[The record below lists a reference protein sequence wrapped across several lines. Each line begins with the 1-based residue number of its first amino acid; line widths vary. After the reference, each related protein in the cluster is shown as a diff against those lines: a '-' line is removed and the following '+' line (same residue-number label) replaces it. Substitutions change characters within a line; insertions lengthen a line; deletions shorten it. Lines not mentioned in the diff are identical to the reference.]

1 MMVMMMMMMMITSVC
16 ADAQDHAGPHG
27 EGPCAEDLW
36 QSVAYF
42 GSDLTYIQYLTREGH

>member
-27 EGPCAEDLW
+27 EGPCAEDL
-36 QSVAYF
+36 SLR
-42 GSDLTYIQYLTREGH
+42 DPELTN